1 MSFLSLVD
9 GQYTDGCV
17 ELDGY
22 GGKSCADTQF
32 CHDMVNEVLGQPE
45 TVDGECSC
53 QDGFSLISGSCVSEC
68 LPSYYVH
75 KNFFGIRSRSST
87 QKRKKIEQRVM

>member
-32 CHDMVNEVLGQPE
+32 CHDMVNEVLGQPA
-45 TVDGECSC
+45 TIDGECSC

-75 KNFFGIRSRSST
+75 KKIFGFGVVHPH
-87 QKRKKIEQRVM
+87 KKGKKLSKE

>member
-32 CHDMVNEVLGQPE
+32 CHDMVNEVLGQPA

-53 QDGFSLISGSCVSEC
+53 QEGFSLISGSCVSEC
-68 LPSYYVH
+68 LPSYYVY
-75 KNFFGIRSRSST
+75 
-87 QKRKKIEQRVM
+87 KKFLDSESIIHTKKEKKLSKE